1 VKIPPRPPIT
11 GFVRS
16 ARLLL
21 PAPTA
26 AAAGAGYVAGRR
38 RTAEI
43 PGGEDELRAAEER
56 FRAVTGSTRDGIISA
71 DRSGRIMFWNAGAAA
86 IFGHSEDEALGRP
99 LTDLMPERYRDAHLA
114 GMSRYLATGEARMVG
129 SSVELE
135 GLRADGAEFPLEL
148 SLGTWNQGGAVCFS
162 AVVRDLIDRV
172 RTRRALR
179 EAEERFAGAFE
190 GAAVGMVLATPD
202 GIVLRANRALCEL
215 TGLAEDQ
222 LAGRRLDEFVHPDER
237 TADITA
243 IRAMLAGR
251 TERLATE
258 RRMLG
263 AGGRTR
269 IARVNLSLIRE
280 TDGTPLHFVGQV
292 EDVNCYVVKPLDLDD
307 FTALVQAINRF
318 WFEVARLPPR

>member
-1 VKIPPRPPIT
+1 MRRGWSARPWSWRACGPT
-11 GFVRS
+11 ARSSPSSSRS
-16 ARLLL
+16 ARGTKAARSAS
-21 PAPTA
+21 APWCAT
-26 AAAGAGYVAGRR
+26 
-38 RTAEI
+38 
-43 PGGEDELRAAEER
+43 PP
-56 FRAVTGSTRDGIISA
+56 TGSAPR
-71 DRSGRIMFWNAGAAA
+71 W
-86 IFGHSEDEALGRP
+86 
-99 LTDLMPERYRDAHLA
+99 
-114 GMSRYLATGEARMVG
+114 
-129 SSVELE
+129 
-135 GLRADGAEFPLEL
+135 
-148 SLGTWNQGGAVCFS
+148 
-162 AVVRDLIDRV
+162 
-172 RTRRALR
+172 ALR

-215 TGLAEDQ
+215 TGLEEDQ

-251 TERLATE
+251 TERLTTE